1 MIRGCLSNLFATIGC
16 LTVICLGA
24 VAAWYFRDDIAHAYH
39 SVVERDRGGD
49 SAPLAPGHPSAEALE
64 SAREKELAIAR
75 RDGPERVILSA
86 DEMASLIEDR
96 LATEAL
102 QALDSIAV
110 ILDRD
115 RFSLE
120 ADLQTELF
128 GRDLLGPLRGMIDP
142 REPIRLS
149 GPAEVRA
156 PGVIGWEIDE
166 FQVASF
172 PFPGPAIPV
181 LVDRLTGGTGGVMLF
196 AVPAE
201 VDDLRIRPDG
211 VTFYRRA
218 N

>member
-1 MIRGCLSNLFATIGC
+1 MIRGCFTNIFAGIGC
-16 LTVICLGA
+16 LTVLGLGA
-24 VAAWYFRDDIAHAYH
+24 VGVWYFRADIAEACRA
-39 SVVERDRGGD
+39 VVERDANVGAEQPTTGF
-49 SAPLAPGHPSAEALE
+49 PSPAALE
-64 SAREKELAIAR
+64 SAMEKERAIAR
-75 RDGPERVILSA
+75 RDGPERVVLTA
-86 DEMASLIEDR
+86 DEMASLIADR
-96 LATEAL
+96 LATEAR
-102 QALDSIAV
+102 QALDSIKV
-110 ILDRD
+110 TLERD

-120 ADLQTELF
+120 ADLETEFF

-142 REPIRLS
+142 REPIRVS
-149 GPAEVRA
+149 GPAEIRA

-166 FQVASF
+166 FRVASF

-181 LVDRLTGGTGGVMLF
+181 LVDRLTGGSGGAMLF

>member
-1 MIRGCLSNLFATIGC
+1 MIRGCFTNIFAGIGC
-16 LTVICLGA
+16 MTVLALGTLG
-24 VAAWYFRDDIAHAYH
+24 AWYFRDDISDLYT
-39 SVVERDRGGD
+39 SVVERDTG
-49 SAPLAPGHPSAEALE
+49 SASYEPTIGHPSPGALE
-64 SAREKELAIAR
+64 SALEKERAISQR
-75 RDGPERVILSA
+75 GGPERVEFSA

-96 LATEAL
+96 LPSVAKR
-102 QALDSIAV
+102 ALDSVTVTLA
-110 ILDRD
+110 RD
-115 RFSLE
+115 RFTLE
-120 ADLQTELF
+120 AELETEQF

-142 REPIRLS
+142 REPIRIS
-149 GPAEVRA
+149 GPADVRV
-156 PGVIGWEIDE
+156 PGVIGWEVDE
-166 FQVASF
+166 FRVASF

>member
-1 MIRGCLSNLFATIGC
+1 MMRGCFTDLFAGIGC
-16 LTVICLGA
+16 LTVLCCG
-24 VAAWYFRDDIAHAYH
+24 VFGVWYFRADIADAYH
-39 SVVERDRGGD
+39 SVVDRGTD
-49 SAPLAPGHPSAEALE
+49 RSYSHPTTGHPSPAALQSALE
-64 SAREKELAIAR
+64 KESAITR
-75 RDGPERVILSA
+75 RDGPERVVLSA

-96 LATEAL
+96 LTSEAR
-102 QALDSIAV
+102 QALDSITV
-110 ILDRD
+110 TLERG

-120 ADLQTELF
+120 ADLHTEAL

-142 REPIRLS
+142 REPIRVS
-149 GPAEVRA
+149 GPAEIRA

-166 FQVASF
+166 FRVAAF

>member
-1 MIRGCLSNLFATIGC
+1 MIRGCFTNIFAGIGC
-16 LTVICLGA
+16 LTVFVLAA
-24 VAAWYFRDDIAHAYH
+24 VGAWYFRTDIAEAYD
-39 SVVERDRGGD
+39 SFVERDGGD
-49 SAPLAPGHPSAEALE
+49 RSIQLTVGHPSSAALQSALE
-64 SAREKELAIAR
+64 KERSIGQ
-75 RDGPERVILSA
+75 RDGPERVVLTA

-96 LATEAL
+96 LATEAR
-102 QALDSIAV
+102 QALDSITV
-110 ILDRD
+110 TLDRD

-120 ADLQTELF
+120 AELQTEFF

-142 REPIRLS
+142 REPIRVS
-149 GPAEVRA
+149 GPAEIRA

-181 LVDRLTGGTGGVMLF
+181 LVDRLTGGEGGAMLF

-211 VTFYRRA
+211 VTFYRRI

>member
-1 MIRGCLSNLFATIGC
+1 MIRGCFTNIFASIGC
-16 LTVICLGA
+16 LTVLCLAAIG
-24 VAAWYFRDDIAHAYH
+24 AWYFRADISEAYH
-39 SVVERDRGGD
+39 SVVERDSDGG
-49 SAPLAPGHPSAEALE
+49 AVQLTAGRPSQSALE
-64 SAREKELAIAR
+64 SALEKERAIER
-75 RDGPERVILSA
+75 RDGPERVVLTA

-96 LATEAL
+96 LATEAR

-110 ILDRD
+110 TLDRD

-120 ADLQTELF
+120 AELQTELF

-142 REPIRLS
+142 REPIRVS
-149 GPAEVRA
+149 GPADIRA

-166 FQVASF
+166 FRVASF

-181 LVDRLTGGTGGVMLF
+181 LVDRLTGGEGGAMLF

-211 VTFYRRA
+211 VTFYRRT

>member
-1 MIRGCLSNLFATIGC
+1 MIRGCFSNIFAGIGC
-16 LTVICLGA
+16 LTVLVLG
-24 VAAWYFRDDIAHAYH
+24 VIGVWYFREDISDLYL
-39 SVVERDRGGD
+39 SLVERETEEG
-49 SAPLAPGHPSAEALE
+49 ALE
-64 SAREKELAIAR
+64 PTIGSPSPMALQSALEKERAIAR
-75 RDGPERVILSA
+75 RGGPERVVLFA

-96 LATEAL
+96 LPSTARE
-102 QALDSIAV
+102 ALDSV
-110 ILDRD
+110 TVTLERN
-115 RFSLE
+115 RFTLE
-120 ADLQTELF
+120 SMLETERF

-142 REPIRLS
+142 REPIRIS

-156 PGVIGWEIDE
+156 PGVIGWDVDE

-181 LVDRLTGGTGGVMLF
+181 LVDRLTGGEGGVMLF

-201 VDDLRIRPDG
+201 VDDMMIRADG